1 MSAAVPVIVVHG
13 GAGSVSAAI
22 MTDKLKVL
30 RQAVDAGF
38 ALLQAGQD
46 TAALDAVEA
55 AVCIMEDHSS
65 CNAGYG
71 SSLTLAGEVEMD
83 ALIMEGT
90 QMKAGAVGAVRR
102 VRHPVTLARRVMEKT
117 DHVFLVGHWADD
129 FAAEV
134 GEPRRRQPGPWCLP
148 ERWRGS
154 RSTRLSST
162 QSKST
167 RTRRTTTRW
176 GQLRWTRVGSV
187 ACATSTGGLTG
198 KRPGRVGDSPLVG
211 AGGIADDVLG
221 AVSTTGHGEAL
232 MRSCLAL
239 RATQLLER
247 GLSPQEAV
255 DGALK
260 FMRERTQG
268 SCGGVILATPA
279 GVVATGCTTE
289 MMPWM
294 CRTRDTL
301 RWGTIP
307 GENHTEPV

>member
-1 MSAAVPVIVVHG
+1 MSAVTPVIVVHG

-55 AVCIMEDHSS
+55 AVRVMEDHSS

-102 VRHPVTLARRVMEKT
+102 VRHPVTLARRIMEKT

-134 GEPRRRQPGPWCLP
+134 GEPLVDNQSLVSSRAV
-148 ERWRGS
+148 ERLEEHKTFLHTVKEYKDEKDHDTVGAVAVDSRG
-154 RSTRLSST
+154 R
-162 QSKST
+162 
-167 RTRRTTTRW
+167 
-176 GQLRWTRVGSV
+176 V

-247 GLSPQEAV
+247 GLCPQEAV

-268 SCGGVILATPA
+268 SCGGIILATPA

-289 MMPWM
+289 MMPWV

-301 RWGTIP
+301 RWGTVP